1 MASAAAR
8 GGIAPEASRAA
19 PLRLRLRASAAS
31 PSPRGAPRRSCC
43 RPARLRAAACASG
56 LFTGRVGVGVAAA
69 EAPTCSAVYKVY
81 CQAGALQ
88 YVGLTRNVR
97 ATLAAHAAELPPAV
111 CCEAEWE
118 VLGGAGATRGA
129 LVAAWKRALAEHLAA
144 GGALPAGNAKG
155 APRCAARAPRCR
167 TAEHRRPSSD
177 NADRR
182 PSSDN
187 ADRRPS
193 SDNATRRR
201 MGWGGIWGRLE
212 GGGARQRCCAA
223 SRRRG
228 NALSLRA

>member
-19 PLRLRLRASAAS
+19 PLRLRPSAAS
-31 PSPRGAPRRSCC
+31 KSHRGAPRRSCC

-187 ADRRPS
+187 A
-193 SDNATRRR
+193 TRRR